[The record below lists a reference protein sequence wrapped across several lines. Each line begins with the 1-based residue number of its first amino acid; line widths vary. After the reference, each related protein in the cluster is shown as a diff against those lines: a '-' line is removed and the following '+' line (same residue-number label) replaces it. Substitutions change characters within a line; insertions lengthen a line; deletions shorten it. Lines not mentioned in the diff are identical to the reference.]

1 MRYKYIRLQELYLV
15 AANEAQPVWQA
26 IDIGGFK
33 TLVVMKRTAVAAA
46 TSGTLGLQHSALND
60 EASFVDVGIGDFS
73 LTVAGNAAYVHTN
86 LLRFVRWRVWN
97 IGSNA
102 QFLIDAI
109 AKEN

>member
-1 MRYKYIRLQELYLV
+1 MRYKYIRLQELYQV

-60 EASFVDVGIGDFS
+60 EASFVDVGSGDWD
-73 LTVAGNAAYVHTN
+73 LTIAGNAVYTHTN
-86 LLRFVRWRVWN
+86 LLRYVRWRVWN
-97 IGSNA
+97 LNAGA
-102 QFLIDAI
+102 QFLLDAI